1 MNINFNDDD
10 DEDAL
15 TKIDKNKITIF
26 VKKRNNRQSDTTITG
41 IAVDLDLKKI
51 LSYMK
56 KNFNC
61 TGSIITDEKFGEVLS
76 LTGDQKEN
84 AYNFFIDEGLY
95 TKNQIIVRGI

>member
-1 MNINFNDDD
+1 
-10 DEDAL
+10 
-15 TKIDKNKITIF
+15 
-26 VKKRNNRQSDTTITG
+26 
-41 IAVDLDLKKI
+41 
-51 LSYMK
+51 MK

-61 TGSIITDEKFGEVLS
+61 TGSIINDEKFGEVLT